1 MEKLII
7 LTACCFSQNPKGK
20 GIVQHFYIFICS
32 DCSKTSQCLL
42 DSDSHVD
49 VSIQFEPWGHYRRL
63 QISLLMWRRYAV
75 ASVYCNDMT
84 YCHSVFSLQQISF
97 HLTPLWKQ
105 LSLSFF
111 FFWLH
116 SLYWQCCTVFV
127 VNVSSNRLWCAR
139 GTLFLTY
146 NMVEY

>member
-32 DCSKTSQCLL
+32 DCSKTSQCLS

-111 FFWLH
+111 FFLVAFLILTMLH
-116 SLYWQCCTVFV
+116 CICSECELKQALMCPWNTIPD
-127 VNVSSNRLWCAR
+127 L
-139 GTLFLTY
+139 
-146 NMVEY
+146 